1 MYYLCFIYVLLL
13 RASVNSTASLL
24 KDPSGKLPTEVLG
37 NKTEGA
43 LLLLLANEF
52 QVDYAV
58 KRAEGFDAKRGDKMF
73 TFSSERKRMS
83 VLLVIFFFN
92 ICIYFYLF
100 IKFFLRTITP
110 NK

>member
-83 VLLVIFFFN
+83 VLLVIFFLK
-92 ICIYFYLF
+92 YLF
-100 IKFFLRTITP
+100 IYICLLFFFSVQ
-110 NK
+110 

>member
-1 MYYLCFIYVLLL
+1 M
-13 RASVNSTASLL
+13 NSTASLL

-43 LLLLLANEF
+43 LLLLLASNDF

-83 VLLVIFFFN
+83 VLLVIIFS
-92 ICIYFYLF
+92 ILIYLF
-100 IKFFLRTITP
+100 ILIFFVFVFVFVFNLTIIT
-110 NK
+110 K